1 VFERGSEYAYHRQ
14 ALGSF
19 AGFFDLGFGRAL
31 PSCVKNTVKAFLIA
45 MCQPPIGA
53 LQVVQCINDFSLNGL
68 Q

>member
-1 VFERGSEYAYHRQ
+1 MPITDRHSGHLQV
-14 ALGSF
+14 
-19 AGFFDLGFGRAL
+19 FDLGFGRAL

>member
-1 VFERGSEYAYHRQ
+1 LQV
-14 ALGSF
+14 
-19 AGFFDLGFGRAL
+19 FDLGFGRAL